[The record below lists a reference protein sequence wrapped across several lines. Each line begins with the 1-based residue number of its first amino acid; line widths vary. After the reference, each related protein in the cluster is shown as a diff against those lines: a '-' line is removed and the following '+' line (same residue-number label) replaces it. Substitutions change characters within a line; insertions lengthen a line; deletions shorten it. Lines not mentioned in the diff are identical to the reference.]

1 MRFLKIPCLI
11 QKTLRRKAYEHIS
24 IPTFQNCDFD
34 KKKTEQILMNL
45 WRLHKISIKN
55 GLILVTTK

>member
-1 MRFLKIPCLI
+1 MRFLKIPILI

-34 KKKTEQILMNL
+34 KKTLNSRAKPEQILMN
-45 WRLHKISIKN
+45 
-55 GLILVTTK
+55 